1 MVKEATA
8 TVFLFGLVEGEFRL
22 GLVFHPRLGV
32 WIPPGGHVEPDETT
46 AEGALREVAEETGL
60 VAALLPPPHQPLPAG
75 YPYPPVPP
83 PWWIVEI
90 PVGADRHTPA
100 PHTHVDHQYVALAS
114 SIEPIGAPAH
124 PFGWRRPDELT
135 GDGLIADAQAQAA
148 VLFALLPA
156 LTGHT

>member
-32 WIPPGGHVEPDETT
+32 WIPPGGHVEPDETI

-60 VAALLPPPHQPLPAG
+60 DAVLLAPTHQPLPAG
-75 YPYPPVPP
+75 YPYPPVSP

-90 PVGADRHTPA
+90 PVGPDRHTSA
-100 PHTHVDHQYVALAS
+100 SHVHVDHQYVALAPETVPVRS
-114 SIEPIGAPAH
+114 PAH
-124 PFGWRRPDELT
+124 PFEWRRPDELV

-156 LTGHT
+156 LVG